1 MRRLFPHNSL
11 RYCDIRTKAVF
22 IGVTNCVLKT
32 AETGE
37 CSRLKCSLWYGWTPN
52 STRELTA
59 LGCNIWNGSEVFVF
73 WFVFYWWSC
82 LLPLKIQ
89 KAPWGQYSDQVYFQL
104 LLYLLMVFFFWGSI
118 FCLRANVQRD
128 LFVFCTVPRSAV
140 VELCTP
146 LSFFGQGLY
155 RERVWSSY
163 LPFLLH
169 SEQCLHLFSLLWV
182 VTEIRDHCPKG
193 CEENGRCE

>member
-1 MRRLFPHNSL
+1 MSQLSFTNKPQNDCFSEHSMRRLFPHNSL

-104 LLYLLMVFFFWGSI
+104 LLYLLMVFFFSGAQSFAWGQM
-118 FCLRANVQRD
+118 FKETCL
-128 LFVFCTVPRSAV
+128 FSA
-140 VELCTP
+140 LYP
-146 LSFFGQGLY
+146 GLLSL
-155 RERVWSSY
+155 SSV
-163 LPFLLH
+163 LPFLFLVRD
-169 SEQCLHLFSLLWV
+169 C
-182 VTEIRDHCPKG
+182 TER
-193 CEENGRCE
+193 